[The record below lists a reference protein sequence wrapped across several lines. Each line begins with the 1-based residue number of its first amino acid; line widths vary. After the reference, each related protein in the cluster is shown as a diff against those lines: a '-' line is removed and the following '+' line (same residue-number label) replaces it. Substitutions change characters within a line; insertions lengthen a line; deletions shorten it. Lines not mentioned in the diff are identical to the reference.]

1 MKCSRDGMKCLKS
14 GMNDLAGLRNVHL
27 LVTAIAT
34 GPAVIVF
41 KMLKK
46 R

>member
-1 MKCSRDGMKCLKS
+1 MKCLKS